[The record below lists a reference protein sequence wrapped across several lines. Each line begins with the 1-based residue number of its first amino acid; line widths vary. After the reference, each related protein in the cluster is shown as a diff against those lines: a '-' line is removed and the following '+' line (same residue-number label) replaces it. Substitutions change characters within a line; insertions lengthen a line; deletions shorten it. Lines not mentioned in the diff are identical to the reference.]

1 MIKPYLI
8 LSIILL
14 LLSCSDNE
22 NTDIN
27 DLRIIVEAK
36 IEKNDDFRLYFKK
49 ANENFELER
58 TFKTQLF
65 KQEGFQKFKFK
76 AKGLS
81 TFLKFEFGIK
91 NSTDS
96 IVIKSIEFRYKDKSV
111 LIDKNIQKYLQ
122 PVNWALLVNESPLTY
137 KKTELNKTNRGVF
150 LFVNKDFSEYLN
162 SELGNI
168 TIKEENKTNYNPFSI
183 EFNLNLKQKDE
194 LRVYYLVD
202 KNSSYNAKKSV
213 ARIVTPSVENQ
224 TVNFEI
230 DVSLDIPTNLRF
242 DYATVKNQEVII
254 NEIVIKKGN
263 SKITIHQNE
272 ISEYFFSPK
281 EWNVNINLDKARFG
295 TKKYKGRFDSKLVG
309 TKKLETLLK
318 KFKDD

>member
-14 LLSCSDNE
+14 LLSCNDNE
-22 NTDIN
+22 STDIN

-36 IEKNDDFRLYFKK
+36 IEKSDDFRLYFKK

-58 TFKTQLF
+58 TYKTQLF

-96 IVIKSIEFRYKDKSV
+96 IVIKSIEFKYKDKSV

-122 PVNWALLVNESPLTY
+122 PVKWASIVNKSPLTY
-137 KKTELNKTNRGVF
+137 KKNELKKTNRGVF

-162 SELGNI
+162 SELRNTTSKI
-168 TIKEENKTNYNPFSI
+168 NQNPFSVK
-183 EFNLNLKQKDE
+183 FNLNLKQKDE
-194 LRVYYLVD
+194 LKLFYLVD
-202 KNSSYNAKKSV
+202 KNSSYNAEKSV
-213 ARIVTPSVENQ
+213 TRIVTPSGENQ

-230 DVSLDIPTNLRF
+230 DVFSDMPTNLRF
-242 DYATVKNQEVII
+242 DYATVKDQEVII
-254 NEIVIKKGN
+254 NEIVINKGN
-263 SKITIHQNE
+263 NKIIIHQNE

-281 EWNVNINLDKARFG
+281 EWNVNINLDMAIFG
-295 TKKYKGRFDSKLVG
+295 TKEHKGRFDSKLVG
-309 TKKLETLLK
+309 TKKLETLLE
-318 KFKDD
+318 KFKYD